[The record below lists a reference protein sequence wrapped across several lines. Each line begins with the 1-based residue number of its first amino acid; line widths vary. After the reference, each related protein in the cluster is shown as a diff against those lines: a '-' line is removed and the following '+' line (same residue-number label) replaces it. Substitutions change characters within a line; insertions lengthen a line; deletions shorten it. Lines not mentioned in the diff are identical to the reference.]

1 MVKKL
6 FLNLI
11 VLSLLVGCGP
21 KTPPAPTSF
30 SIFFNQRETAPYNAD
45 WLILQEY
52 QKQQNVIFDVSI
64 GDDSD
69 YGRAITQTFESGN
82 IPDIVLKIWPDT
94 VESYA
99 ASGVLLPFS
108 DYEDLMPN
116 FVAYIEAHDLQ
127 AELDKLRMANGKYY
141 ILPGYQREI
150 QVQQWIYRRDAFEQ
164 NNLETPTTY
173 DELFD
178 ALVTLKGIYPDS
190 TPITAIWGGAHL
202 FAMMGANYGIPA
214 GWNGTSHYNAN
225 TDTWQ
230 YSPAMENYHEMLRFL
245 NRCYAAGILDPSF
258 FTQPD
263 EEFQAKIEGGQ
274 ALVSVTWISS
284 GLDSWNDKL
293 AANGV
298 PGGNWE
304 PLPVM
309 ESTNGIRFLPA
320 VNPFRKGL
328 VVPTRVINE
337 PYLEALI
344 KFLDWAVY
352 SEEGMTLTSWG
363 VEGITYEKTNT
374 GYAFLPD
381 IQTSKNPEGTINIE
395 KTYGLNLIFDL
406 NENEAYEDYKKPA
419 DIVAFLQRS
428 LDNNETAELKP
439 LLVLNPNALE
449 AIRII
454 DEKLVPYVDETRTA
468 FIKGDLNI
476 DNDWEE
482 YVSQLETRGYLTLQE
497 IWNTSWA
504 AQNK

>member
-6 FLNLI
+6 FLTLI

-214 GWNGTSHYNAN
+214 GWNGTSC
-225 TDTWQ
+225 Q
-230 YSPAMENYHEMLRFL
+230 
-245 NRCYAAGILDPSF
+245 
-258 FTQPD
+258 
-263 EEFQAKIEGGQ
+263 
-274 ALVSVTWISS
+274 
-284 GLDSWNDKL
+284 
-293 AANGV
+293 
-298 PGGNWE
+298 
-304 PLPVM
+304 
-309 ESTNGIRFLPA
+309 
-320 VNPFRKGL
+320 
-328 VVPTRVINE
+328 
-337 PYLEALI
+337 
-344 KFLDWAVY
+344 
-352 SEEGMTLTSWG
+352 
-363 VEGITYEKTNT
+363 
-374 GYAFLPD
+374 
-381 IQTSKNPEGTINIE
+381 
-395 KTYGLNLIFDL
+395 
-406 NENEAYEDYKKPA
+406 
-419 DIVAFLQRS
+419 
-428 LDNNETAELKP
+428 
-439 LLVLNPNALE
+439 
-449 AIRII
+449 
-454 DEKLVPYVDETRTA
+454 
-468 FIKGDLNI
+468 
-476 DNDWEE
+476 
-482 YVSQLETRGYLTLQE
+482 
-497 IWNTSWA
+497 
-504 AQNK
+504 